1 MIVVNRV
8 IKGVVLLLLLAGLV
22 AGITVGLP
30 MFRETFTSIAVAAV
44 NLSPGMQIR
53 DGMVAMR
60 MWRRDEVPEGA
71 VLSLEGIMGRYVSE
85 RVTKDQPIF
94 PRDLTD
100 VTPPPPI
107 PCLRGQVTPQGY
119 VAIPFTVP
127 TADAARLF
135 VGDRVDLTMVPIDR
149 SRVPIVVGDPITLR
163 VGWRVHF
170 IDYADPMRERQGF
183 VPVYLELK
191 SGESR
196 KYLPAAWDGGATRMF
211 KSDR

>member
-71 VLSLEGIMGRYVSE
+71 VFSLEGIMGRYVSE
-85 RVTKDQPIF
+85 RVTKDQPIS
-94 PRDLTD
+94 PRVLTD

-107 PCLRGQVTPQGY
+107 PCLQSYVTPQGY
-119 VAIPFTVP
+119 IAFPFEVP
-127 TADAARLF
+127 TTDAARLF

-149 SRVPIVVGDPITLR
+149 TRVPIVVKDPITLK
-163 VGWRVHF
+163 VAWRVHY
-170 IDYADPMRERQGF
+170 IDYADPMRERQGR
-183 VPVYLELK
+183 VPVYLVMKHKELHDH
-191 SGESR
+191 
-196 KYLPAAWDGGATRMF
+196 LPSAWDGGATRMF